1 VRMRWIVR
9 TKIKTVRVRFTN
21 ITSRCSGPTRSL
33 VACLA
38 RRNSAAA
45 VLMQSPRGVC
55 FGPLDEGDQ
64 LALRG
69 LAASGDPPARGPIGE
84 RTDHHGTEPSA

>member
-1 VRMRWIVR
+1 MMN
-9 TKIKTVRVRFTN
+9 TARVRFRN
-21 ITSRCSGPTRSL
+21 IISRCSGPTRWL

-45 VLMQSPRGVC
+45 VLMQPPRGVC
-55 FGPLDEGDQ
+55 FGPLDEGQQ

-69 LAASGDPPARGPIGE
+69 LAAGGDPSARGPIGE
-84 RTDHHGTEPSA
+84 RSEQLGTEPSA